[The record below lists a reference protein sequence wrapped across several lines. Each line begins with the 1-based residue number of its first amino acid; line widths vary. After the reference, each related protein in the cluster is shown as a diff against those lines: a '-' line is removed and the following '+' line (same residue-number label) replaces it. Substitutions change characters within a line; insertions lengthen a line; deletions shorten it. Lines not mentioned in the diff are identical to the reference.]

1 MEKTQVYGI
10 AIQAM
15 ELFED
20 EDRKSTEL
28 AAICALATRVV
39 GADSDDMGTLVADTE
54 RGYAIFV
61 FVNKKNRDLVY
72 EGIEKSKLFED
83 FCKLDGLSV
92 DEKGL
97 YLSEVC

>member
-15 ELFED
+15 ELCED
-20 EDRKSTEL
+20 EDRKAFEL
-28 AAICALATRVV
+28 ASMCALATNVV
-39 GADSDDMGTLVADTE
+39 GADKDDMGTFVADAK
-54 RGYAIFV
+54 RGYAILV
-61 FVNKKNRDLVY
+61 FVNKKNRDLVHK
-72 EGIEKSKLFED
+72 GIEESKLFED